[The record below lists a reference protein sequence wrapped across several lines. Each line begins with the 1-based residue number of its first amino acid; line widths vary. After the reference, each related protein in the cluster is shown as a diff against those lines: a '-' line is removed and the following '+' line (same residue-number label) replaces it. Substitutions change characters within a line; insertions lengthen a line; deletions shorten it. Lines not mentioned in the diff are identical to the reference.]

1 MLPALEGYAVG
12 TDKEQVLSAGQAL
25 NAAAMFAL
33 WTVEHV
39 AKMTL
44 ATISLVA
51 KAALAA
57 VMVARPQEASAASW

>member
-1 MLPALEGYAVG
+1 MLPALEGYAAG
-12 TDKEQVLSAGQAL
+12 TDEEQVLSAGQVL

-33 WTVEHV
+33 WTVEHA

-44 ATISLVA
+44 GTISLVA

-57 VMVARPQEASAASW
+57 AMVARLQEASAASW